1 MLTFCRAIKIK
12 VLRNSGLHFF
22 PDRLPTREK
31 LHVGSPAFISVINTG
46 NPHTILKNNSHLIQ
60 TSAVPAAKQQPS
72 RISQGFRVT
81 HKVKNC
87 VPTTECS
94 KVFPHVHLKEHVNE
108 QGMSLSRYLHIGTIK
123 NNEFQFLLKLKCY
136 CRKRKGW

>member
-1 MLTFCRAIKIK
+1 MLTYCRVIKIK
-12 VLRNSGLHFF
+12 VLSNGGLHFF

-31 LHVGSPAFISVINTG
+31 LPVGSPVLISVINTG

-60 TSAVPAAKQQPS
+60 IPAVPATNQQPS

-87 VPTTECS
+87 IPTTECS
-94 KVFPHVHLKEHVNE
+94 KEFPHVHLKEYVND
-108 QGMSLSRYLHIGTIK
+108 QDMS
-123 NNEFQFLLKLKCY
+123 
-136 CRKRKGW
+136 